1 MSEVANN
8 LCETINQEPGNIQV
22 RVKPI
27 EPLASGLLDW
37 AEKAAQ
43 GLELELSD
51 GLGRLFLFA
60 R

>member
-8 LCETINQEPGNIQV
+8 LCETINQSGRMQV

-27 EPLASGLLDW
+27 ESLAAGSLDW
-37 AEKAAQ
+37 AEKAGA
-43 GLELELSD
+43 GLELELS
-51 GLGRLFLFA
+51 GAQGRLFLFA